1 MVMTDK
7 KAKADVTP
15 VRQRTQYTCMSTSLM
30 MCLQALGHKVNEDE
44 VNDVMGARPKKG
56 AAWENAI
63 AAAQHYG
70 CRATLVTP
78 STVQQLKSWTDRG
91 IPVMIAWNPEGR
103 PWSHASVVFDVD
115 EDLNVY
121 VADPNIPDPDET
133 VRIVPKG
140 EFYSKWSE
148 KWPDYIVRRPAM
160 AVEREITPDGRQ
172 VIPVVERTTPDGGLI
187 PVAVM
192 AAHREAKKL
201 DTLWMVT
208 EPTQNSE
215 IIDILVGVS
224 DWNTLRNIMVG
235 SPDWKRIKPSFHDDL
250 RSAKADAMGR
260 LSRLWG
266 RDVPDWVMQSS
277 RGGFRMATKTASSR
291 IQQQPLMTMPDYGLS
306 MEERWERGFQEPKTA
321 ANWDLWA
328 EASKLAVAMVYDGA
342 WGGKDASLVWDAVVH
357 APRDNAEAT
366 QEPERWARLVQKHK
380 STMSKIPGRVGVKFN
395 QNGMV
400 FPAKGTDKRTM
411 QWINDNFQF
420 LGPFITGKL
429 DKAKAKRNKL
439 ELQKKH
445 VTLLLNLMLSFLAK
459 RPNRFIE
466 SLRDQ
471 LDRRGYLST
480 KQLDAAWKILADE
493 PNGANIVSDFRQY
506 QAQGWDPNR
515 PPKYASI
522 NLGVHALEQSLGR
535 DVSALWKVLSKQYDR
550 ISLRVDDH
558 KFIAFYYE
566 GRDDGS
572 TFVDEVI
579 DLWEPIA
586 RKHKLRKKPQ
596 NKGAD
601 FVSFGLPR
609 RAFREGSRIVANDT
623 DSGAGSDEDK
633 FYQDPEKREVLEFAR
648 SKAISNSVEVAI
660 DHAKELDIPLKQE
673 LKDVAKAPPLPTE
686 IVDEPGGAAVSTLN
700 RYVIKTDDPAV
711 EPAAKMNKDRMA
723 FWKAELEQK

>member
-1 MVMTDK
+1 MSDQPAKTAFNKENAPELLGQLVRVLKSQGMEESLQALKQCGLTK
-7 KAKADVTP
+7 KLNDEWMDDTRNRQKRKRRASADVTP

-70 CRATLVTP
+70 CRATLVSP
-78 STVQQLKSWTDRG
+78 STVQQLKKWTDAG

-115 EDLNVY
+115 DDLNVY

-133 VRIVPKG
+133 VRIVPKA

-172 VIPVVERTTPDGGLI
+172 V
-187 PVAVM
+187 M
-192 AAHREAKKL
+192 A
-201 DTLWMVT
+201 
-208 EPTQNSE
+208 S
-215 IIDILVGVS
+215 
-224 DWNTLRNIMVG
+224 
-235 SPDWKRIKPSFHDDL
+235 
-250 RSAKADAMGR
+250 
-260 LSRLWG
+260 
-266 RDVPDWVMQSS
+266 
-277 RGGFRMATKTASSR
+277 TKTAEGADCWSDYKAGGLTYAELQECLKRFEDPYEAEGRNRHRPRIRPSGPVNKKQRDALNALLMKRPNDKFIKSLRDQVQRGRKLSEKQLKAVRQNLYRNRMRGEADLFRAAR
-291 IQQQPLMTMPDYGLS
+291 IQQQPLMTMPDYGMS

-328 EASKLAVAMVYDGA
+328 EASKLALAMVYDGA

-395 QNGMV
+395 DNGMV

-429 DKAKAKRNKL
+429 DKAKAKRERL

-445 VTLLLNLMLSFLAK
+445 VALLSDLFDSFLEK
-459 RPNRFIE
+459 RPNRFIQ

-471 LDRRGYLST
+471 LTRRGSLSE
-480 KQLDAAWKILADE
+480 KQLEAAWKILQDE
-493 PNGANIVSDFRQY
+493 PNGTDIVNDFETY
-506 QAQGWDPNR
+506 QSKGWDITR
-515 PPKYASI
+515 
-522 NLGVHALEQSLGR
+522 Q
-535 DVSALWKVLSKQYDR
+535 
-550 ISLRVDDH
+550 
-558 KFIAFYYE
+558 
-566 GRDDGS
+566 
-572 TFVDEVI
+572 
-579 DLWEPIA
+579 
-586 RKHKLRKKPQ
+586 
-596 NKGAD
+596 
-601 FVSFGLPR
+601 R
-609 RAFREGSRIVANDT
+609 RYANDT

-633 FYQDPEKREVLEFAR
+633 FYKDPEKREVLEFAR

-686 IVDEPGGAAVSTLN
+686 IVDEPGGKALSTLN
-700 RYVIKTDDPAV
+700 RYVIKTEDPAA
-711 EPAAKMNKDRMA
+711 EPAVKMNKDRMA
-723 FWKAELEQK
+723 FWKAELE